1 MSAYQ
6 RAVRFPRLRLPARGW
21 KRWLALLGV
30 AIGSFV
36 LLLVVLAA
44 SLFAA
49 IQNPAV
55 QKWIFEK
62 SLDWDPPTP
71 ERLAREPAA
80 RPSWTGEAGRGGDV
94 RGASDFYQWDRV
106 WNLSLSFTT
115 SEWEALQH
123 RRRPPMTDWLSDP
136 SGQPKLRSPDALR
149 NGLAGVL
156 GFDQPWSTGR
166 VSIGG
171 VVFTNAGVRF
181 KGNGTFLESLRSYR
195 RPFKIDLSKHQK
207 GRSFGGRRQFNL
219 GNLAADTT
227 CMSDLLGYEFY
238 RDAGVPAPR
247 TTLGR
252 VFLDVEGRETNRFLG
267 PYVLVENPDADW
279 ARERFGVPGVALF
292 KPVTYGLFSDL
303 GTNWLEY
310 DGIYDPKT
318 SVSDSQKARLMETAR
333 FVTHSGDG
341 EFAARLGE
349 FFDLGEMARFLACE
363 VMLSNYDGILSNGQN
378 FLMYLHPGD
387 NRFGF
392 IPWDL
397 DHSWGEFPFLG
408 TDEERARARISRPWV
423 GPNRFLERVFE
434 VEAFRRAYRS
444 ELERLLA
451 ELFTMERLYRRMDG
465 VAVVLE
471 PLVAE
476 WSTTRLRKM
485 RQAVS
490 LEDRQE
496 ETGGDGSSEGR
507 GGDEGGGRPAWR
519 LKRFVRDRAES
530 VRAQLDGRS
539 EGLEVRRQ
547 SMW

>member
-1 MSAYQ
+1 M
-6 RAVRFPRLRLPARGW
+6 RFPRLRLPARGW

-30 AIGSFV
+30 AVGSFI
-36 LLLVVLAA
+36 LLLLVLAA

-49 IQNPAV
+49 VQNPAV

-71 ERLAREPAA
+71 ERLAQEPAP
-80 RPSWTGEAGRGGDV
+80 RPVWKGEAGQGGAV
-94 RGASDFYQWDRV
+94 RSAEDLYRWDRV
-106 WNLSLSFTT
+106 WNISLSFNAA
-115 SEWEALQH
+115 EWDALQH

-195 RPFKIDLSKHQK
+195 RPFKVDLSKHQK

-227 CMSDLLGYEFY
+227 CMADLLGYAFF

-247 TTLGR
+247 TALGR

-267 PYVLVENPDADW
+267 PYVLVENPDSDW
-279 ARERFGVPGVALF
+279 ALERFGVPRVALF
-292 KPVTYGLFSDL
+292 KPVTHGLFADL
-303 GTNWLEY
+303 GTNWSDY

-318 SVSDSQKARLMETAR
+318 SVSDAQKARLMETAR
-333 FVTHSGDG
+333 FVTQAPDA
-341 EFAARLGE
+341 EFASRLAE
-349 FFDLGEMARFLACE
+349 FFDVEEMARFLACE

-387 NRFGF
+387 DRFGF

-408 TDEERARARISRPWV
+408 TDEERAQAGIRHPWV
-423 GPNRFLERVFE
+423 GPNRFLERVFA
-434 VEAFRRAYRS
+434 VEAFQRAYRS
-444 ELERLLA
+444 ELERLLS
-451 ELFTMERLYRRMDG
+451 ELFTTDRLYRRMDA
-465 VAVVLE
+465 VAAALD

-476 WSTTRLRKM
+476 WSPMRLRKL
-485 RQAVS
+485 RESVS
-490 LEDRQE
+490 LGERSGDVVQE
-496 ETGGDGSSEGR
+496 GATEGR
-507 GGDEGGGRPAWR
+507 GGGEGGGRPAWR
-519 LKRFVRDRAES
+519 LKRFVRDRAQS

-539 EGLEVRRQ
+539 EGLEVRRH
-547 SMW
+547 SLW

>member
-1 MSAYQ
+1 M
-6 RAVRFPRLRLPARGW
+6 RFPRLRFPARGW
-21 KRWLALLGV
+21 RRWLALLGV
-30 AIGSFV
+30 AIGSFIL
-36 LLLVVLAA
+36 LLLVVAA

-49 IQNPAV
+49 VQNPAV

-71 ERLAREPAA
+71 ERLASEPAP
-80 RPSWTGEAGRGGDV
+80 RPSWDGKVGSGGEV
-94 RGASDFYQWDRV
+94 RVASDVYHWDRV
-106 WNLSLSFTT
+106 WNISLSFSTP
-115 SEWEALQH
+115 EWEALQH

-136 SGQPKLRSPDALR
+136 NGQPKLRSPEALR

-171 VVFTNAGVRF
+171 AVFTNAGVRF

-207 GRSFGGRRQFNL
+207 GRAFGGRRQFNL

-227 CMSDLLGYEFY
+227 CMSDLLGYEFF

-247 TTLGR
+247 TALGR

-279 ARERFGVPGVALF
+279 ARERFGIPGVALF

-303 GTNWLEY
+303 GTNWSDY

-318 SVSDSQKARLMETAR
+318 SVSDPQKTRLMETAR
-333 FVTHSGDG
+333 FVTQATDE
-341 EFAARLGE
+341 EFASRLGE
-349 FFDLGEMARFLACE
+349 FFDVEEVARFLACE

-408 TDEERARARISRPWV
+408 TDEERAQAGIRRPWV
-423 GPNRFLERVFE
+423 GPNRFLERVFA
-434 VEAFRRAYRS
+434 VEAFQRAYRT

-451 ELFTMERLYRRMDG
+451 GLFTTERLFRRMDE

-476 WSTTRLRKM
+476 WSPMRLRKL

-490 LEDRQE
+490 VE
-496 ETGGDGSSEGR
+496 EQPGNAGEVESMEGQ
-507 GGDEGGGRPAWR
+507 GGGRPAWR
-519 LKRFVRDRAES
+519 LKRFVRDRVES

-539 EGLEVRRQ
+539 EGMSVRRQ
-547 SMW
+547 SPW

>member
-1 MSAYQ
+1 M
-6 RAVRFPRLRLPARGW
+6 
-21 KRWLALLGV
+21 GV
-30 AIGSFV
+30 AVGGFI
-36 LLLVVLAA
+36 LLLLVLAA

-49 IQNPAV
+49 VQNPAV

-62 SLDWDPPTP
+62 SLEWDPPTP
-71 ERLAREPAA
+71 ERLAQEAA
-80 RPSWTGEAGRGGDV
+80 PRPTWDGEVGQGRAVRNSDDV
-94 RGASDFYQWDRV
+94 YRWDRV
-106 WNLSLSFTT
+106 WNISLSFTAP
-115 SEWEALQH
+115 EWEAMQH
-123 RRRPPMTDWLSDP
+123 RRRPPMTDWLADP
-136 SGQPKLRSPDALR
+136 NGQPKLRSPDALR

-195 RPFKIDLSKHQK
+195 RPFKVDLSKHQK

-227 CMSDLLGYEFY
+227 CLAELLGYEFF

-247 TTLGR
+247 TTIGR

-279 ARERFGVPGVALF
+279 AREWFRVPNVALF
-292 KPVTYGLFSDL
+292 KPVTHALFSDL
-303 GTNWLEY
+303 GTNWSDY

-318 SVSDSQKARLMETAR
+318 PVSDPQKARLMEAAR
-333 FVTHSGDG
+333 FVTEAPDA
-341 EFAARLGE
+341 EFASRLGE
-349 FFDLGEMARFLACE
+349 FFDVEELARFLACE

-378 FLMYLHPGD
+378 YLMYLHPGG

-408 TDEERARARISRPWV
+408 TDEERIQASIRRPWV
-423 GPNRFLERVFE
+423 GPNRFLERVFA
-434 VEAFRRAYRS
+434 VESFQRVYRS
-444 ELERLLA
+444 ELERLLSD
-451 ELFTMERLYRRMDG
+451 LFTTERLHGRMDAAA
-465 VAVVLE
+465 AVLD

-476 WSTTRLRKM
+476 WSPMRLRKL
-485 RQAVS
+485 REAVS
-490 LEDRQE
+490 LGEVPE
-496 ETGGDGSSEGR
+496 VPGSSGSREER
-507 GGDEGGGRPAWR
+507 GGDSGGGRPAWR
-519 LKRFVRDRAES
+519 LKRFVGERAQS

-539 EGLEVRRQ
+539 EGLAVQRH
-547 SMW
+547 SKW

>member
-1 MSAYQ
+1 MLAVETVSAYQ
-6 RAVRFPRLRLPARGW
+6 RSVRFPRLRLPARGW
-21 KRWLALLGV
+21 RRWLALFGV
-30 AIGSFV
+30 AVGSLV

-49 IQNPAV
+49 VQNPAV

-62 SLDWDPPTP
+62 SLDWDPATP
-71 ERLAREPAA
+71 ERLAREPAL
-80 RPSWTGEAGRGGDV
+80 RPSWEGVAGRGDEARDAAEV
-94 RGASDFYQWDRV
+94 YRWDRV
-106 WNLSLSFTT
+106 WNLTLSFTAP
-115 SEWEALQH
+115 EWEALQH

-166 VSIGG
+166 VAIGG

-195 RPFKIDLSKHQK
+195 RPFKIDLAKHQK

-227 CMSDLLGYEFY
+227 CMGDLLGYEFF

-247 TTLGR
+247 TALGR

-292 KPVTYGLFSDL
+292 KPVTHALFADL
-303 GTNWLEY
+303 GTDWSGY

-318 SVSDSQKARLMETAR
+318 SVSEIQKARLIETAR
-333 FVTHSGDG
+333 FVTQASDA
-341 EFAARLGE
+341 EFAQRLGE
-349 FFDLGEMARFLACE
+349 FFDVQEVARFLACE

-387 NRFGF
+387 GRFGF

-408 TDEERARARISRPWV
+408 SDQERVQARISRPWV
-423 GPNRFLERVFE
+423 GPNRFLERLFAA
-434 VEAFRRAYRS
+434 EAFQRSYRS

-451 ELFTMERLYRRMDG
+451 ELFTTERLYHRMDA
-465 VAVVLE
+465 VAKVLE

-476 WSTTRLRKM
+476 WSPMRLRKL
-485 RQAVS
+485 RQSVT
-490 LEDRQE
+490 LEDAVGDA
-496 ETGGDGSSEGR
+496 GGG
-507 GGDEGGGRPAWR
+507 EGGGRPAWR
-519 LKRFVRDRAES
+519 LKRFVRDRVRS
-530 VRAQLDGRS
+530 VRDQLDGRS
-539 EGLEVRRQ
+539 EGLEVRRS